1 MNKLMGTKWFTF
13 YTKVR
18 PILSGLFL
26 LAVLESF
33 RLNLAIHKNMVVN
46 TLFRRCS
53 GTICSLHTHRS

>member
-33 RLNLAIHKNMVVN
+33 RMVVN